1 MTPDAFEALLS
12 PLLDSAYRTALCLA
26 DGPADAE
33 AMLQEA
39 VTSEVLRV
47 GARRTGRDLRCRILR
62 SMTEIFRRRHRSR
75 AARARARCRSGAP
88 AEAVRIVTAIRAL
101 GPSSRVVAALY
112 FSEGLTCSEIAD
124 LLRCARPA
132 VRRRVAAVRTAL
144 SGLEGVHH
152 DSYAR
157 EAGKLGT
164 YRAAP
169 EAGPA
174 VSGESAFRA
183 AT

>member
-1 MTPDAFEALLS
+1 MTPDPFEALLA
-12 PLLDSAYRTALCLA
+12 PLLDSAYRTAFCLA
-26 DGPADAE
+26 DGTADAE

-39 VTSEVLRV
+39 VTREVLRV
-47 GARRTGRDLRCRILR
+47 GARGTGRDLRCRILR

-75 AARARARCRSGAP
+75 AARAGAGCGTGSP
-88 AEAVRIVTAIRAL
+88 AEAARIVTAIRAL

-124 LLRCARPA
+124 LLRCSRPA
-132 VRRRVAAVRTAL
+132 VRRRVAAVRTAF
-144 SGLEGVHH
+144 SGLEGAHR

-157 EAGKLGT
+157 EAGNLGT
-164 YRAAP
+164 YLSAP